1 MASNLKRS
9 RNNYEKE
16 TDAYHTLIILQEA
29 ESGRI
34 RDTEDARGEKT
45 WDGGPRESVCFCISL

>member
-1 MASNLKRS
+1 MASNLKCS

-16 TDAYHTLIILQEA
+16 IDAYHTAIILQEA

-34 RDTEDARGEKT
+34 RDTEDARGEKRR
-45 WDGGPRESVCFCISL
+45 DGGPRESVCFCVSL